1 MIFAVI
7 FSAFATGPSV
17 VTLTSGKVRGDCAP
31 DFCRYRGIPYAEPPL
46 KSLRFMP
53 PVEAKPWKPR
63 ILDASNFKMNCAQG
77 HFKHGPS
84 WPGLNDTFSEDC
96 LYTNV
101 YAPPRKARGFGSW
114 PVLFFVYGGDYTV
127 GGPNDEQ
134 LYGWRGVKEL
144 GDAVFVVPGWRQG
157 IFGNLGGREVKAA
170 TVDGSSGTAGFAD
183 QQMAMRWAFEN
194 VAAFG
199 GDPNRI
205 LLFGESAGAAAVSM
219 HLVSEGS
226 WPYFSRAAMQ
236 SGAFVHWAYLN
247 TSVAQ
252 TIFDFF
258 ANYTGC
264 APEKQREKK
273 KGGGGGAKRTAR
285 GVSAG
290 VIDIWWTMHTHT
302 WSYSDPY
309 ATRLRKYSRVRCTFA
324 AIARGVMS
332 SPARGFCNVP
342 RFCPTQSSA
351 THATGIPKTARVKQT
366 QREVLCESEN
376 AAQRRA

>member
-1 MIFAVI
+1 
-7 FSAFATGPSV
+7 
-17 VTLTSGKVRGDCAP
+17 
-31 DFCRYRGIPYAEPPL
+31 
-46 KSLRFMP
+46 
-53 PVEAKPWKPR
+53 
-63 ILDASNFKMNCAQG
+63 
-77 HFKHGPS
+77 
-84 WPGLNDTFSEDC
+84 
-96 LYTNV
+96 
-101 YAPPRKARGFGSW
+101 
-114 PVLFFVYGGDYTV
+114 VLFFVYGGDYTV

-273 KGGGGGAKRTAR
+273 KGGGAGTAAAPSALECLQAIPAKRLANDMVR
-285 GVSAG
+285 EAAHQPFPDGWSNSSYAPQLDGVFLKEIDPLVLLRNGG
-290 VIDIWWTMHTHT
+290 VKPGVPILLGSNADEGVAFVST
-302 WSYSDPY
+302 
-309 ATRLRKYSRVRCTFA
+309 TRTVDNYLSMTISEDGYHA
-324 AIARGVMS
+324 W
-332 SPARGFCNVP
+332 
-342 RFCPTQSSA
+342 SSA
-351 THATGIPKTARVKQT
+351 NFAEPWATELVELYSSECSFIYRYIL
-366 QREVLCESEN
+366 RESCS
-376 AAQRRA
+376 QFDCSP